1 MFDPTHPQT
10 TTARI
15 ARGTLLCAA
24 AGLALSGCL
33 IVDGDDDHYD
43 YDDDHY
49 NEYTEPFYTTI
60 DADQTLGTTLGQG
73 AGFFVEYHTGGTW
86 YLWTSCDTDVTGRSC
101 SYVAHLAASST
112 IRNLSGVGL
121 ESYDGFEV
129 SGPRSVTFS
138 ANTASQTDGVQF
150 ETDPGGSLELEIY
163 LDGYL
168 SPDYIFWFGGGQLNE
183 GAPWSPVVFEPDTT
197 D

>member
-1 MFDPTHPQT
+1 MFDPTHPMT

-15 ARGTLLCAA
+15 ARGALLCAA

-33 IVDGDDDHYD
+33 IVDDHDHDDSDHH
-43 YDDDHY
+43 DD
-49 NEYTEPFYTTI
+49 NVYTEPFYTTI

-73 AGFFVEYHTGGTW
+73 AGFFVEYRSGGTW

-101 SYVAHLAASST
+101 NFEAHLAASST
-112 IRNLSGVGL
+112 IRNLTGVGL

-129 SGPRSVTFS
+129 SGPRTVTFS
-138 ANTASQTDGVQF
+138 ANTASQMDGVQF
-150 ETDPGGSLELEIY
+150 ETDPGESLELEVY

-168 SPDYIFWFGGGQLNE
+168 SPDYIFWFGDGQLNE
-183 GAPWSPVVFEPDTT
+183 GAPWSPVVFEPNTT